1 MPALMMPCRN
11 LSTANSP
18 THAHARAR
26 RNAYGD
32 TGQGSP
38 HRLHAARWVT
48 GMLLAV
54 LWSAC
59 LTGWTA
65 VHAADRSV
73 VGSLPAVTAAAM
85 PQANEADAVWLS
97 AIGNT
102 ARRTTGAPA
111 GQQLVPW
118 DVPGWQGYLDAFKE
132 LQRDPQNRALRMYF
146 GLPLSGRDNVIV
158 KFSGGRSAPRWLG
171 WRNGSYTQAETA
183 HFKIYSHADAATTRK
198 VAADLER
205 TYWIWTQV
213 FFPLWE
219 GRQQVSVHFKN
230 VNPADFASGDGMKV
244 SEHLAA
250 RRARVSSRTKLRV
263 VLLQDAADYVKTLGD
278 SIPGIERSTGFYS
291 DQNRTSFFYPT
302 ETIDGQATR
311 RHELVHQLF
320 REATRSELTI
330 DSPGQSSDFWIIEG
344 IAGWFESLHID
355 SGVATIGGWDS
366 PRLQF
371 ARHRIFGRQQIVPLS
386 ELRPDNM
393 QRAQQRGDLAA
404 FYAYAIAYTHLMMD
418 GHSVT
423 DRRWIYQLL
432 TKQYKIQ
439 TDLPAT
445 PEPTMVE
452 QRLVQFLRIDD
463 QRVTANPITRPW
475 VNLCFNGTQV
485 TSTGLATIDPSN
497 QARWLDLTGT
507 GASNADLFRLAPQP
521 TSVGQLSLERTTV
534 DDQAAPWFA
543 KAKNLTELDISNT
556 RCGDKTVST
565 LAGMQALRT
574 LWLTGSAITDRSL
587 SVINRLPAIES
598 IDLQRT
604 EVSPRGLQSLKAAHP
619 NWKINPL

>member
-1 MPALMMPCRN
+1 MPGTISQRQRSDDGRTRGVTKQVPALWRIQCW
-11 LSTANSP
+11 T
-18 THAHARAR
+18 RAVVF
-26 RNAYGD
+26 G
-32 TGQGSP
+32 
-38 HRLHAARWVT
+38 LVT
-48 GMLLAV
+48 GLCIA
-54 LWSAC
+54 SAP
-59 LTGWTA
+59 WA
-65 VHAADRSV
+65 SPVEAADRSV
-73 VGSLPAVTAAAM
+73 VGSIPAVSATAQPIANASASAWLGRIGNPAQRTAAA
-85 PQANEADAVWLS
+85 S
-97 AIGNT
+97 ASE
-102 ARRTTGAPA
+102 
-111 GQQLVPW
+111 QLKAW
-118 DVPGWQGYLDAFKE
+118 EVPGWQGYLDAFKE
-132 LQRDPQNRALRMYF
+132 LQQDPQNRALRMYL
-146 GLPLSGRDNVIV
+146 GLPLTGRDNVIV

-183 HFKIYSHADAATTRK
+183 HFKIYSHADAASTRQ

-219 GRQQVSVHFKN
+219 GRQQVSVHFEDYDS
-230 VNPADFASGDGMKV
+230 AAAGKV

-263 VLLQDAADYVKTLGD
+263 VLLKDAEDYVKTLGE

-320 REATRSELTI
+320 REATRSGLTI
-330 DSPGQSSDFWIIEG
+330 DSPGQRNDFWIIEG
-344 IAGWFESLHID
+344 IAGWFESLHIG
-355 SGVATIGGWDS
+355 SGIATIGGWDS

-393 QRAQQRGDLAA
+393 QLAQERGDLAA
-404 FYAYAIAYTHLMMD
+404 FYAYAISYTHLMMD
-418 GHSVT
+418 GPSVK

-432 TKQYKIQ
+432 AKQYKINADVPV
-439 TDLPAT
+439 TAEPAN
-445 PEPTMVE
+445 VE
-452 QRLVQFLRIDD
+452 QRLVQFLRVDD
-463 QRVTANPITRPW
+463 QQVTDNPIARPW

-485 TSTGLATIDPSN
+485 TPTGLATVGPSD
-497 QARWLDLTGT
+497 QAQWLDLTGT

-521 TSVGQLSLERTTV
+521 PSVGQLSLERTAI
-534 DDQAAPWFA
+534 DNQAATWFA

-556 RCGDKTVST
+556 RCGDEIVSK
-565 LAGMQALRT
+565 LGGMQSLRT
-574 LWLTGSAITDRSL
+574 LWLTGSAITDQSL
-587 SVINRLPAIES
+587 PIINRLPAIES

-604 EVSPRGLQSLKAAHP
+604 QVTPRGLQTLKAAHP
-619 NWKINPL
+619 NWNINPL